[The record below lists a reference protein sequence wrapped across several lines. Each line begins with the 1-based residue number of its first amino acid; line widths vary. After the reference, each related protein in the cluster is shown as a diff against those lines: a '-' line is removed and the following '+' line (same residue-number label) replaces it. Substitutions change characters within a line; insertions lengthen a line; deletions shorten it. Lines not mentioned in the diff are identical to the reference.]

1 MKGGNTLVKSK
12 IKLLLFLLLIF
23 GNIVII
29 APNSP
34 VYCSELMKTTPEINL
49 VEGYIIVEGVGVAP
63 NNIYNDA
70 QAKALARLAAK
81 VDAQRNLL
89 EIIAGLQLDSETSVV
104 NLLANDKVRTKVEGI
119 LQGGQI
125 LPESEQYQEGFFRLK
140 IRVEIKDITP
150 LVYPTPETASEIA
163 LPQSMEEK
171 SYTGLII
178 NAQELNVSLS
188 ENLEI
193 RDISGNL
200 IYSAKRAFYQPT
212 NSIFQTNMDQALA
225 DSRIGTN
232 PLIISAVQTKEHDNS
247 TILVSNE
254 DGRLIL
260 TVLHDTDVF
269 LLSKIVIITGGSE
282 NES

>member
-1 MKGGNTLVKSK
+1 MKSK
-12 IKLLLFLLLIF
+12 IKLLLFLLFIF
-23 GNIVII
+23 GNIVIL
-29 APNSP
+29 ASTSP
-34 VYCSELMKTTPEINL
+34 VYSSEIMKTIPEINL

-150 LVYPTPETASEIA
+150 LVYPTPEAASEIA
-163 LPQSMEEK
+163 LPQSMEEQ

-178 NAQELNVSLS
+178 NAEELTVSLS
-188 ENLEI
+188 ENLEV
-193 RDISGNL
+193 RDLSGQL

-212 NSIFQTNMDQALA
+212 DSIFQTNMDQALA
-225 DSRIGTN
+225 DPRIGEN
-232 PLIISAVQTKEHDNS
+232 PLVIFAVRTKEHDNS
-247 TILVSNE
+247 TILVSDE